1 MHSYVSV
8 QFSFYSVFLEYSSDS
23 KEKKKNVLR
32 SFMWSGISCQRSIE
46 WNCSLKHDNY
56 DSNFKHDK
64 LFFAASHSRGTKP
77 PCRGAK
83 IALGQDKTKDIHN
96 FKWQFLLFVLSQC
109 NCCSPARRFC
119 TTKFCIR
126 AYLQMRDYLDRRV
139 TPPKRVPSPTWD
151 PPPPCK
157 RVLSFLFQYSR
168 DDCYSQEKIE
178 NNVYTKFCGK
188 NSCLIGNERVPN
200 FIICGFCKS

>member
-23 KEKKKNVLR
+23 KEKKKNVLW
-32 SFMWSGISCQRSIE
+32 SFLWSGISSQRSIE
-46 WNCSLKHDNY
+46 WNRSL
-56 DSNFKHDK
+56 KHDK
-64 LFFAASHSRGTKP
+64 LFFAASHSRVTKP
-77 PCRGAK
+77 PYRRAK

-109 NCCSPARRFC
+109 DCCSPARRFR

-126 AYLQMRDYLDRRV
+126 GYLQMRDYLDRRV
-139 TPPKRVPSPTWD
+139 TPPKRVPSPTLG

-200 FIICGFCKS
+200 FIMFGFCAS

>member
-8 QFSFYSVFLEYSSDS
+8 QFSFYSVCLEYSSDS

-32 SFMWSGISCQRSIE
+32 SFLLSGISSQGSIE
-46 WNCSLKHDNY
+46 WNRSL
-56 DSNFKHDK
+56 KHDK

-77 PCRGAK
+77 PYRRAK

-109 NCCSPARRFC
+109 DCCSPARRFR

-126 AYLQMRDYLDRRV
+126 GYLQMRDYLDRRV
-139 TPPKRVPSPTWD
+139 TPPKRVPSPTLG

-157 RVLSFLFQYSR
+157 RVLSSFSNTQGTIVTPKRKLKTMFIQNFVGKTVALLGTR
-168 DDCYSQEKIE
+168 ESQI
-178 NNVYTKFCGK
+178 
-188 NSCLIGNERVPN
+188 L
-200 FIICGFCKS
+200 

>member
-8 QFSFYSVFLEYSSDS
+8 QFSFYSVFVEYSSDS

-32 SFMWSGISCQRSIE
+32 SFMWSGISRQRSIE

-77 PCRGAK
+77 PCRRAK

-96 FKWQFLLFVLSQC
+96 FKWQFLLFVLTQC
-109 NCCSPARRFC
+109 DCCSPARRFR

-126 AYLQMRDYLDRRV
+126 GYLQMRDYLDRRV
-139 TPPKRVPSPTWD
+139 TPPKRVPSPTWG